1 MVHRNILL
9 ILLIT
14 HLVISYLFKFLILLP
29 YYLNYILDR
38 VQIVLIVTFIQI
50 NNIITIKII
59 VRNKCYNYHKLTHF
73 PVLFPLTKIAMH
85 QINME
90 FP

>member
-9 ILLIT
+9 ILLIA

-29 YYLNYILDR
+29 YLNYILDR
-38 VQIVLIVTFIQI
+38 VQIVQIVTFIQI

-59 VRNKCYNYHKLTHF
+59 VHNKCYNYHKLTHF
-73 PVLFPLTKIAMH
+73 PVLTM
-85 QINME
+85 
-90 FP
+90 